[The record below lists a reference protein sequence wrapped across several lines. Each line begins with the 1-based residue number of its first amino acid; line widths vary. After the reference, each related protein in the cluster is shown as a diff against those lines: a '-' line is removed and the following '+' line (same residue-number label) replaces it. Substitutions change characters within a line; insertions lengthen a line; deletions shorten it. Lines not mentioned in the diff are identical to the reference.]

1 MKILVYY
8 IFITGILL
16 SSLLFISCSDKD
28 THEYRIGVSQC
39 SGGFWRQKQNN
50 EMLRELLLQEGATME
65 LRCAEDNDEK
75 QINDILYFINQKV
88 DILIVSPH
96 DTNALTDV
104 ISKAYDAGIPV
115 LLFDRI
121 IRECRYTSKKQLK
134 LVAWSIKIPS

>member
-1 MKILVYY
+1 MKILVYN

-75 QINDILYFINQKV
+75 QINDILYFINLGSRK
-88 DILIVSPH
+88 
-96 DTNALTDV
+96 
-104 ISKAYDAGIPV
+104 Y
-115 LLFDRI
+115 R
-121 IRECRYTSKKQLK
+121 LK
-134 LVAWSIKIPS
+134 LTAY